1 MTENWNEKKYL
12 RGFGVFVLT
21 FQLLAHPLQ
30 VFDLPSGYEVSDR
43 ESERERELGRER
55 GRERGGRERETETEG
70 ERGG

>member
-30 VFDLPSGYEVSDR
+30 VFDLPSGYEVS
-43 ESERERELGRER
+43 ERERERER
-55 GRERGGRERETETEG
+55 VREGERERERRERERETETEG